1 MTSVLFAVNI
11 LTDKKTRKPFGSAYV
26 WFACSEEAE
35 LAAKEMNGKVIQN
48 NMYFFL
54 KNMSAI

>member
-1 MTSVLFAVNI
+1 MTSGFSAVNI
-11 LTDKKTRKPFGSAYV
+11 LLDKKTRKPFGSAYV

-48 NMYFFL
+48 KMNFP
-54 KNMSAI
+54 